1 MAEFIKNLNDQ
12 KDILETIEKIKK
24 LQAQRQSPDRNG
36 MIDALQ
42 DAKNKA
48 PLAIT
53 ALELSQG
60 DTHWMPFAN
69 FSDADLYRKL
79 SQYQQGLEAYCIEK
93 GMPCRNGVIHNARCH
108 NRRRSNSRCWLT
120 CNKRCASMDYCYR
133 SPC

>member
-1 MAEFIKNLNDQ
+1 MAEFIKNSNDQ
-12 KDILETIEKIKK
+12 KDILEAIEKIKK
-24 LQAQRQSPDRNG
+24 LQAQRHNPDRNG
-36 MIDALQ
+36 MIYALQ

-93 GMPCRNGVIHNARCH
+93 IGKKAFDELMR
-108 NRRRSNSRCWLT
+108 
-120 CNKRCASMDYCYR
+120 K
-133 SPC
+133 